1 MILRTIDS
9 VIQMLDADLIEGGD
23 LDAMISGVSTDSRS
37 CGRGTLFIPLVGERF
52 DGHDYAAQAIAQGA
66 GALLWQ
72 KDHPDHPHGIPVI
85 GVDDTLQA
93 LQKLA
98 SAYRDSLDLVVIG
111 ITGSNGKTS
120 VKDILSSML
129 SRRYVTGKTKGN
141 RNNEIGVPLT
151 LLELSEEDQVAV
163 VEMGMENRGEIDL
176 LTRMVKPDIAII
188 TNVGEAHL
196 ENLGSLENIARAKA
210 EIVHGLKENG
220 VLLYNGEQPVLSA
233 ALAAE
238 QLPAGVTVESFGSS
252 REQDLFSYGRIQ
264 QGADGLRFCTNLMAA
279 EVYMNVYGAHQVLN
293 ALPAI
298 YAAKALGL
306 SEEEILAGLAHIEK
320 TGMRNDVIA
329 VRQGW
334 ILDDSYKSNRQSA
347 LAALK
352 TLHDFDVPRRV
363 AALSDMLDMGEA
375 GPMLHYAVGKAVA
388 EYGIDRLCTWGEMS
402 RFTAQG
408 AINAGMKDVTHFE
421 TKEAMQR
428 SLMNELDAPCMI
440 LVKGSRGMHMDSV
453 VDCLTE
459 KDKGSVEHE

>member
-1 MILRTIDS
+1 M
-9 VIQMLDADLIEGGD
+9 
-23 LDAMISGVSTDSRS
+23 
-37 CGRGTLFIPLVGERF
+37 
-52 DGHDYAAQAIAQGA
+52 
-66 GALLWQ
+66 
-72 KDHPDHPHGIPVI
+72 
-85 GVDDTLQA
+85 
-93 LQKLA
+93 
-98 SAYRDSLDLVVIG
+98 IG

-388 EYGIDRLCTWGEMS
+388 EYASIDCAHGR
-402 RFTAQG
+402 
-408 AINAGMKDVTHFE
+408 DVLLYGTGRHQCRHEGCHPFE
-421 TKEAMQR
+421 TKEAISDR
-428 SLMNELDAPCMI
+428 
-440 LVKGSRGMHMDSV
+440 
-453 VDCLTE
+453 
-459 KDKGSVEHE
+459 

>member
-1 MILRTIDS
+1 M
-9 VIQMLDADLIEGGD
+9 
-23 LDAMISGVSTDSRS
+23 
-37 CGRGTLFIPLVGERF
+37 
-52 DGHDYAAQAIAQGA
+52 
-66 GALLWQ
+66 
-72 KDHPDHPHGIPVI
+72 I

-238 QLPAGVTVESFGSS
+238 QLPPGVTVESFGSS

-264 QGADGLRFCTNLMAA
+264 PGRG
-279 EVYMNVYGAHQVLN
+279 
-293 ALPAI
+293 
-298 YAAKALGL
+298 
-306 SEEEILAGLAHIEK
+306 
-320 TGMRNDVIA
+320 TGFA
-329 VRQGW
+329 
-334 ILDDSYKSNRQSA
+334 SA
-347 LAALK
+347 P
-352 TLHDFDVPRRV
+352 T
-363 AALSDMLDMGEA
+363 
-375 GPMLHYAVGKAVA
+375 
-388 EYGIDRLCTWGEMS
+388 
-402 RFTAQG
+402 
-408 AINAGMKDVTHFE
+408 
-421 TKEAMQR
+421 
-428 SLMNELDAPCMI
+428 
-440 LVKGSRGMHMDSV
+440 
-453 VDCLTE
+453 
-459 KDKGSVEHE
+459 